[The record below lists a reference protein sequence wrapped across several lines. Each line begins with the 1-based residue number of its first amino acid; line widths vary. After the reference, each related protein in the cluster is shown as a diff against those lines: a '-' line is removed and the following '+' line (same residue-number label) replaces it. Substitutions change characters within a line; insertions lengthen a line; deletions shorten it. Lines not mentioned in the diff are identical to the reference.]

1 MTTFIMGDP
10 HFRPAKT
17 RCPKE
22 TLLIRISSERNL
34 FNGLRVLRVQV
45 VSTPRAPVSEGEAGS
60 VVESTSG
67 PRLRFKEGESLR
79 VIRGAPPRASGG
91 IERLSLCQGR
101 VAGFSQ
107 LWHQELCS
115 QYLRNKGPPPHV
127 PPHLRTR
134 SAQSVPL
141 RCRLSPI
148 LDNEEPQRD
157 QEAKA
162 PPVLG
167 GWELARLASGLNPE
181 VEARGALWPN
191 WCWVS
196 SPPSQPPQPVVPAK
210 PVQCVHH
217 VSTQPSCPG
226 RGKLSKLLNPEEMT
240 SRDYYFDSYAHFGIH
255 EEMLKDEVR
264 TLTYRNSMYH
274 NKHVFK
280 DKVVLDVGSGTG
292 ILSMFA
298 AKAGAKKVFGIECSS
313 ISDYSEKIIKA
324 NHLDNII
331 TIFKGKVE
339 EVELPVEK
347 VDIIISEWMG
357 YCLFYESM
365 LNTVIFARDKW
376 LKPGGL
382 MFPDR
387 AALYVVAIEDRQY
400 KDFKIHWWENVY
412 GFDMTCI
419 RDVAMK
425 EPLVDIVD
433 PKQVVT
439 NACLIKEVDIYTV
452 KTEELSFT
460 SAFCL
465 QIQRNDYVHAL
476 VTYFNIEFT
485 KCHKK
490 MGFSTAPDAPY
501 THWKQTVFYLEDY
514 LTVRRG
520 EEIYGTISMKPNAKN
535 VRDLDFT
542 VDLDFKGQLCET
554 SVSNDYKMR

>member
-1 MTTFIMGDP
+1 MGMK
-10 HFRPAKT
+10 HSS
-17 RCPKE
+17 RC
-22 TLLIRISSERNL
+22 LL
-34 FNGLRVLRVQV
+34 LRRKM
-45 VSTPRAPVSEGEAGS
+45 AENA
-60 VVESTSG
+60 VESTEVS
-67 PRLRFKEGESLR
+67 S
-79 VIRGAPPRASGG
+79 APP
-91 IERLSLCQGR
+91 
-101 VAGFSQ
+101 
-107 LWHQELCS
+107 
-115 QYLRNKGPPPHV
+115 
-127 PPHLRTR
+127 
-134 SAQSVPL
+134 
-141 RCRLSPI
+141 
-148 LDNEEPQRD
+148 
-157 QEAKA
+157 
-162 PPVLG
+162 
-167 GWELARLASGLNPE
+167 
-181 VEARGALWPN
+181 
-191 WCWVS
+191 
-196 SPPSQPPQPVVPAK
+196 QPPQPVIPAK

-226 RGKLSKLLNPEEMT
+226 RGKMSKLLNPEEMT

-324 NHLDNII
+324 NHLDNVI

-365 LNTVIFARDKW
+365 LNTVIF
-376 LKPGGL
+376 
-382 MFPDR
+382 
-387 AALYVVAIEDRQY
+387 
-400 KDFKIHWWENVY
+400 
-412 GFDMTCI
+412 
-419 RDVAMK
+419 
-425 EPLVDIVD
+425 
-433 PKQVVT
+433 
-439 NACLIKEVDIYTV
+439 EVDIYTV

>member
-1 MTTFIMGDP
+1 MGPSDFDGYVEIP
-10 HFRPAKT
+10 NQH
-17 RCPKE
+17 
-22 TLLIRISSERNL
+22 
-34 FNGLRVLRVQV
+34 GL
-45 VSTPRAPVSEGEAGS
+45 
-60 VVESTSG
+60 
-67 PRLRFKEGESLR
+67 
-79 VIRGAPPRASGG
+79 
-91 IERLSLCQGR
+91 
-101 VAGFSQ
+101 GFCF
-107 LWHQELCS
+107 L
-115 QYLRNKGPPPHV
+115 V
-127 PPHLRTR
+127 
-134 SAQSVPL
+134 
-141 RCRLSPI
+141 
-148 LDNEEPQRD
+148 
-157 QEAKA
+157 
-162 PPVLG
+162 
-167 GWELARLASGLNPE
+167 
-181 VEARGALWPN
+181 
-191 WCWVS
+191 
-196 SPPSQPPQPVVPAK
+196 
-210 PVQCVHH
+210 
-217 VSTQPSCPG
+217 
-226 RGKLSKLLNPEEMT
+226 
-240 SRDYYFDSYAHFGIH
+240 
-255 EEMLKDEVR
+255 
-264 TLTYRNSMYH
+264 
-274 NKHVFK
+274 
-280 DKVVLDVGSGTG
+280 
-292 ILSMFA
+292 
-298 AKAGAKKVFGIECSS
+298 
-313 ISDYSEKIIKA
+313 
-324 NHLDNII
+324 I

-535 VRDLDFT
+535 VVGLREPCMAMTTEEKGHMEQLTSRELLERSPMPGKGCDLLPRLTLWPFALSSQRDLDFT